1 MWQSMDSAFETRE
14 SKMADAAERRPE
26 DEEIKRRVIEQ
37 LDALDVEDKRKVLD
51 LSERLSARAGSS
63 AERDTRAALLKY
75 AGTIPKDDLDRIS
88 EAIEEGCEKVD
99 EEGW

>member
-1 MWQSMDSAFETRE
+1 MPDTV
-14 SKMADAAERRPE
+14 ERSFD
-26 DEEIKRRVIEQ
+26 DEEIKRRVIER

-51 LSERLSARAGSS
+51 LSERLSARAGSP

-75 AGTIPKDDLDRIS
+75 AGTIPRDDLDRIS
-88 EAIEEGCEKVD
+88 EAIEEGCEEVD